1 MNRNSVT
8 AAEGTEG
15 NRNEH
20 QWGYRDHQTHGM
32 SERTETLDHDG
43 IRPPEH
49 SVEGYP
55 RHEVHLRE
63 VQGRLT
69 ELAPY
74 AFPGEETPEWAEK
87 AKEYRSA
94 LHEHQHL
101 RDGSDPWLYNMPP

>member
-1 MNRNSVT
+1 MGIPRSPD
-8 AAEGTEG
+8 A
-15 NRNEH
+15 RH
-20 QWGYRDHQTHGM
+20 
-32 SERTETLDHDG
+32 ERTDRNVGSRRD
-43 IRPPEH
+43 PPSEH

-74 AFPGEETPEWAEK
+74 AFPREETPEWAEK